1 MTEPLPPYAAGQ
13 ARVAFS
19 VLQEADET
27 VREGMPADTFLRKL
41 FHQHRNFGS
50 RDRRFVSELI
60 FSWFRWRG
68 WLGQIS
74 SEPTPAT
81 AAAAYLLDATEPAP
95 AIDHL
100 VLECRTAGIAVAR
113 QPMGALGLS
122 EKAEALAECF
132 PGHAFTGKTLV
143 PEWVLDALPPG
154 LDPETLVLSFQR
166 RPPTWLRCRDTAE
179 LCASLDRQ
187 RIPWNRHARVQSALA
202 IDPSWHLAQA
212 LKSMAGRYEIQD
224 IASQAVGMLCA
235 PEPGQRWWDAC
246 AGSGGK
252 TLHLAELLDG
262 HGAVL
267 ATDVRDLSREFERR
281 VATAGYRGISAI
293 RLDAAT
299 TSPQPAPF
307 DGILV
312 DAPCSGVGTWSR
324 NPDARWRIQPE
335 DILAQSVHQAAIL
348 ANAGACLKVGG
359 ILVYSVCTL
368 TDQETNGVVHTFLE
382 RHPGISLDPFLN
394 PLTGEAAPGILQLL
408 PADGPGDG
416 MFIAR
421 FRKNC

>member
-1 MTEPLPPYAAGQ
+1 MTGPLPPYAAGQ

-50 RDRRFVSELI
+50 RDRRFVSQLI

-68 WLGQIS
+68 WLAQIS
-74 SEPTPAT
+74 NEPTPAT
-81 AAAAYLLDATEPAP
+81 AAAAYLLDVTESLP

-100 VLECRTAGIAVAR
+100 LLECRTNGIAVAG
-113 QPMGALGLS
+113 QPMGALRPS
-122 EKAEALAECF
+122 EKAEALAGCF
-132 PGHAFTGKTLV
+132 PGHTFTWKTLV
-143 PEWVLDALPPG
+143 PAWVLDTFPPG
-154 LDPETLVLSFQR
+154 HDPEALVLSFQQ
-166 RPPTWLRCRDTAE
+166 RPPTWLRCRDTE
-179 LCASLDRQ
+179 EIIASLNRQ
-187 RIPWNRHARVQSALA
+187 RIPWDRHARMQSALA
-202 IDPSWHLAQA
+202 IDPSWHLAHV
-212 LKSMAGRYEIQD
+212 LKREAGRYEVQD
-224 IASQAVGMLCA
+224 IASQAVGMLCS

-281 VATAGYRGISAI
+281 VAAAGYRGISAI
-293 RLDAAT
+293 QLDAAT

-312 DAPCSGVGTWSR
+312 DAPCSGMGTWSR
-324 NPDARWRIQPE
+324 NPDARWRTKPE
-335 DILAQSVHQAAIL
+335 DIRAQSMQQEAIL
-348 ANAGACLKVGG
+348 ANAGTGLNVGG

-368 TDQETNGVVHTFLE
+368 TDRETTGVVHTFLE
-382 RHPGISLDPFLN
+382 RHPEISLDPFSN
-394 PLTGEAAPGILQLL
+394 PLTGEAVPGILQIL

-421 FRKNC
+421 FRKNR